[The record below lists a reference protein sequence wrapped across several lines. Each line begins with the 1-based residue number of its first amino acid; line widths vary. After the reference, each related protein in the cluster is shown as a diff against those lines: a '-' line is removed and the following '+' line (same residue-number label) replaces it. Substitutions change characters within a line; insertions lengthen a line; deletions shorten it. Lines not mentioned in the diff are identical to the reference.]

1 MNDTISLA
9 CGCLVIDNHV
19 EYFCAYHTNNQPTS
33 HDPLDRFL
41 TKRSKGPDGKDDSS
55 Y

>member
-1 MNDTISLA
+1 MDDMISLA
-9 CGCLVIDNHV
+9 CGCFIVRNHV
-19 EYFCAYHTNNQPTS
+19 EFFCQYHALNQPMV

-41 TKRSKGPDGKDDSS
+41 NERSKGPDGKDDNS